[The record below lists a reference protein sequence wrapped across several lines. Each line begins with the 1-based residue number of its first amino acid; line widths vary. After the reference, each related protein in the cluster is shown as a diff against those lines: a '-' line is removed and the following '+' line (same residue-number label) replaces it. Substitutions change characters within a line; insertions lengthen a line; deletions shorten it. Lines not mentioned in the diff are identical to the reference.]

1 LRTRIRIHKNKLQL
15 TNNKSMKILYQVCN
29 KQMAQTQKIYHLQK
43 IVSNNSKQI
52 MNIRS
57 KIKQQKNRIR
67 FLKTI

>member
-1 LRTRIRIHKNKLQL
+1 
-15 TNNKSMKILYQVCN
+15 MKILYQVCN